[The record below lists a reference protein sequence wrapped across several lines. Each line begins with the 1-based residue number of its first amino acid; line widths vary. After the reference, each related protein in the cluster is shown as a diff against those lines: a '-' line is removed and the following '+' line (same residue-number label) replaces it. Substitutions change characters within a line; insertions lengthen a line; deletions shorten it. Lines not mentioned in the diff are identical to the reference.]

1 MLIHRSINMSGVR
14 KERISIMGNS
24 NSFDNWTLFIYRF
37 AVNDLLKNNVID
49 SFLKNLSTVCDYQQ
63 LDSLEGSPKLHQPN
77 TAVLFLVS
85 SVSDFET
92 LLEINYPDDVSKII
106 TYVFTQSEYEKINEE
121 KFRRPFKARFFYII
135 HPNKF
140 TTDLIYTCHIKVFD
154 TLYVRTVR
162 NKFRGSLIGKD
173 IATFTQIN
181 PNPIIA
187 KMRELGWYL
196 REKKLNDSDSFAGAI
211 AFRFGKGF
219 IINASKTDKYNIE
232 RNRVCYVENYNHE
245 KNEIKFIGDFMPS
258 SESLVPY
265 LVFQQFPQINI
276 MLHFH
281 YKPMSY
287 SPELDFYRTEKY
299 VSYGTMEEAEIITTK
314 FRETEGIVVANG
326 HGEFFI
332 GTDFLAIKND
342 INKVLKQIN
351 T

>member
-1 MLIHRSINMSGVR
+1 MCRITE
-14 KERISIMGNS
+14 ERIAEMDDSYS
-24 NSFDNWTLFIYRF
+24 LDDWTVFIYRF
-37 AVNDLLKNNVID
+37 SVNDPLKNNMID
-49 SFLKNLSTVCDYQQ
+49 DFLKNLSIVCDYQ
-63 LDSLEGSPKLHQPN
+63 LFDSLEGNPKLHQPN
-77 TAVLFLVS
+77 TTVLFLVS
-85 SVSDFET
+85 SISDFKT
-92 LLEINYPDDVSKII
+92 LLEINYPDDVPKII
-106 TYVFTQSEYEKINEE
+106 TYFFTQLEYEKINNA
-121 KFRRPFKARFFYII
+121 KFRIPFKARFFYII

-162 NKFRGSLIGKD
+162 NKFRKSVIGKD
-173 IATFTQIN
+173 IATSTQIN
-181 PNPIIA
+181 PNPMIA

-196 REKKLNDSDSFAGAI
+196 RENKLNDSDSFAGAI
-211 AFRFGKGF
+211 AIRFGKGF

-232 RNRVCYVENYNHE
+232 RNRVCYVENHNHE

-265 LVFQQFPQINI
+265 LIFQEFPQINI

-281 YKPMSY
+281 YKTMTY
-287 SPELDFYRTEKY
+287 SPELDYYRTKKY

-314 FRETEGIVVANG
+314 FRETGGIVIANG

-332 GTDFLAIKND
+332 GTDFLAIKGD

-351 T
+351 TRDCKLQK